1 MLHTLS
7 LRAKILLPF
16 IILML
21 AGFAIV
27 VGYNSWATRQHDLKQ
42 GVQNAQLQAAVLS
55 ASINN
60 TLHDGLSTTLTLA
73 STFETLRRSHTV
85 NRDTLNKILAR
96 QLENHPGL
104 LGVWTGWEPDA
115 LDGRDSEF
123 AGQKPAYDASG
134 RFVPYWH
141 RDAQGISVEPLVDY
155 DKPGAGD
162 YYLLPKQTG
171 SLQVIEPYLYPVNGK
186 PVMMTSIVAPVMT
199 GITFSGV
206 VGVDI
211 ALNEL
216 AAEMA
221 KVKPYETGYL
231 SLLSGSG
238 QWLVHPQGDKVG
250 KPAKDELPAE
260 ALEAIKA
267 GKPWQMSD
275 ASGMMHFFTPIK
287 VHDGMTPWALRVS
300 VERSQLLTNAD
311 SARNAALLLGAAACL
326 TTLLLSALL
335 LGWLTR
341 PLVNLADT
349 METLSQGEGDLT
361 RRLPVN
367 SADEIGR
374 TSVAFNQFMD
384 KLRDMFAE
392 VKQHAATLE
401 TSLIRLGDTTDAVA
415 GNTRQQADAARSTAA
430 TVEQVTSSIGQIAD
444 GAQLAAH
451 AAEDTGELSNQL
463 AELVQDTVGE
473 IRQAASAVEALSGTL
488 QGLSTR
494 SEQIASIVGVIRD
507 IADQTNLLALNAA
520 IEAARAGEQGRGF
533 AVVADEVRKLAER
546 TGSATLEIASMIQ
559 AIQQEMHAA
568 SQGMHTALG
577 RISSGVAH
585 SEDTAESIAGIH
597 DTMSNM
603 VTRIR
608 DIARATEEQ
617 STASQDISSHI
628 EHINQ
633 MSQHT
638 DQQISEASAE
648 TRRLRQLGQ
657 QLDALV
663 QRFRT

>member
-1 MLHTLS
+1 MLQLGHGP
-7 LRAKILLPF
+7 LRQEGLAQVDEHQLLRRLAVLGQDGRRPLAHAPGAEGILRHCQQLLP
-16 IILML
+16 
-21 AGFAIV
+21 
-27 VGYNSWATRQHDLKQ
+27 
-42 GVQNAQLQAAVLS
+42 
-55 ASINN
+55 
-60 TLHDGLSTTLTLA
+60 
-73 STFETLRRSHTV
+73 
-85 NRDTLNKILAR
+85 R
-96 QLENHPGL
+96 QL
-104 LGVWTGWEPDA
+104 
-115 LDGRDSEF
+115 
-123 AGQKPAYDASG
+123 
-134 RFVPYWH
+134 
-141 RDAQGISVEPLVDY
+141 
-155 DKPGAGD
+155 
-162 YYLLPKQTG
+162 
-171 SLQVIEPYLYPVNGK
+171 
-186 PVMMTSIVAPVMT
+186 VAPV
-199 GITFSGV
+199 GHH
-206 VGVDI
+206 
-211 ALNEL
+211 
-216 AAEMA
+216 
-221 KVKPYETGYL
+221 
-231 SLLSGSG
+231 
-238 QWLVHPQGDKVG
+238 LVHVHVG
-250 KPAKDELPAE
+250 
-260 ALEAIKA
+260 
-267 GKPWQMSD
+267 
-275 ASGMMHFFTPIK
+275 
-287 VHDGMTPWALRVS
+287 
-300 VERSQLLTNAD
+300 
-311 SARNAALLLGAAACL
+311 LGAAACL
-326 TTLLLSALL
+326 TTLLFSALL

-341 PLVNLADT
+341 PLVSLADT

-617 STASQDISSHI
+617 SAASQDISNHI

-648 TRRLRQLGQ
+648 TQRLRQLGQ

>member
-21 AGFAIV
+21 TGFAIV
-27 VGYNSWATRQHDLKQ
+27 VGYNSWATRQHDLEQ

-85 NRDTLNKILAR
+85 NRDMLNKILAR

-104 LGVWTGWEPDA
+104 LAVWTGWEPDA

-123 AGQKPAYDASG
+123 AGQKPAHDPSG

-141 RDAQGISVEPLVDY
+141 RDAQGISVKPLVDY

-171 SLQVIEPYLYPVNGK
+171 TLQVIEPYLYPVNGK
-186 PVMMTSIVAPVMT
+186 PVMMTSIVVPVMT

-231 SLLSGSG
+231 SLLSGNG

-267 GKPWQMSD
+267 GKSWQMSD

-287 VHDGMTPWALRVS
+287 VHDSMTPWALRVS
-300 VERSQLLTNAD
+300 VERSQLLANAD

-326 TTLLLSALL
+326 ATLLLSALL

-374 TSVAFNQFMD
+374 TSVAFNRFMD

-617 STASQDISSHI
+617 SAASQDISSHI

>member
-27 VGYNSWATRQHDLKQ
+27 VGYNSWTTRQHDLEQ

-96 QLENHPGL
+96 QLENHPDL

-123 AGQKPAYDASG
+123 AGQKPAHDPSG

-141 RDAQGISVEPLVDY
+141 RDAQGISVKPLVDY

-171 SLQVIEPYLYPVNGK
+171 TLQVIEPYLYPVNGK
-186 PVMMTSIVAPVMT
+186 PVMMTSIVVPVMT

-231 SLLSGSG
+231 SLLSGNG

-267 GKPWQMSD
+267 GKSWQMSD

-287 VHDGMTPWALRVS
+287 VHDSMTPWALRVS
-300 VERSQLLTNAD
+300 VERSQLLANAD

-326 TTLLLSALL
+326 ATLLLSALL

-374 TSVAFNQFMD
+374 TSVAFNRFMD

-617 STASQDISSHI
+617 SAASQDISSHI